1 MHEEVDRFEI
11 IEICIN
17 KEFIYYL
24 GRELEHVVVHV
35 LRSFAILQLIKYKES
50 WSNNREND

>member
-50 WSNNREND
+50 